1 LRSAKRERASTDIDR
16 AQLLDGLAQ
25 RTGGSSAARND
36 VTQRLIGCKC
46 EGFCRD
52 FDHFSDK
59 LSAIVLHRKRR
70 KRRRRKNVVLE
81 VARSLTDFGIL
92 LQEPGV
98 LTQRTVVFNGHSF
111 LYDFAAIAKGFADR
125 YFDRFHDQLSP
136 KVLHRKRRRSIMFF
150 KHVVLEVARS
160 PTDFGICIR
169 NRRFS

>member
-1 LRSAKRERASTDIDR
+1 MRSAKRERASTDIDR

-70 KRRRRKNVVLE
+70 KRRRRRKNVVLE

-98 LTQRTVVFNGHSF
+98 LTQRTVVFNGHSSMILQQLLRVLQIGTSIVSTTSF
-111 LYDFAAIAKGFADR
+111 HQ
-125 YFDRFHDQLSP
+125 RF
-136 KVLHRKRRRSIMFF
+136 
-150 KHVVLEVARS
+150 
-160 PTDFGICIR
+160 CIEKEDEA
-169 NRRFS
+169 